1 MTKIVKTDLPV
12 LSNDRIQV
20 LENLGL
26 AVKDIQA
33 KLDSSNYYVDAQV
46 ILVYLTDITKSD
58 EDPNVIPDR
67 ILEQANV
74 QIEYI
79 DGVPAVYGLPLWE
92 RLDCEPLDFY
102 NLFKIYREQK
112 TIGITKTDEEGNEGN
127 VRYQRSFENLK
138 ETTGLTR
145 KALYAISNV
154 YHWIMRVSLYDSFR
168 ENVIEKEKKRLI
180 SLMENKHQNAASKI
194 FEKCVKYFEDID
206 AKALKALP
214 PKEVLNWFVEVTK
227 LERLSRGLPG
237 DKIAVERKGG
247 DKTQTVSITNI
258 DSKTLNLN
266 APAKDE
272 SKYTQKIVNILTEA
286 GALPRDLEA
295 KADVLEA
302 VSTDE
307 EVVVVDGDS
316 DKKQIDTK
324 KPE

>member
-1 MTKIVKTDLPV
+1 MTKIIKTDMPV
-12 LSNDRIQV
+12 LSNERIQV
-20 LENLGL
+20 LESLGL
-26 AVKDIQA
+26 MVKDVQA

-46 ILVYLTDITKSD
+46 ILTYLMEITKTD

-74 QIEYI
+74 KIEYI
-79 DGVPAVYGLPLWE
+79 DGIPAVYGLPLWE

-112 TIGITKTDEEGNEGN
+112 TIGITKTDSDGSEGN

-138 ETTGLTR
+138 ETTGLAR

-154 YHWIMRVSLYDSFR
+154 YHWKMRASLYDSYRKNFIEL
-168 ENVIEKEKKRLI
+168 ENNRMI

-194 FEKCVKYFEDID
+194 FDKCVKYFEDID
-206 AKALKALP
+206 EKKLKALP
-214 PKEVLNWFVEVTK
+214 PKEILNWFAEVTK

-237 DKIAVERKGG
+237 DKIAVEKKGG
-247 DKTQTVSITNI
+247 GKTTNITNI
-258 DSKTLNLN
+258 DSKTVNLN
-266 APAKDE
+266 APARNDN
-272 SKYTQKIVNILTEA
+272 KYTQKIVDILQIA
-286 GALPRDLEA
+286 GALPKELEA

-307 EVVVVDGDS
+307 EVVVVDE
-316 DKKQIDTK
+316 QPDTK
-324 KPE
+324 ESK